1 MTSALIDLFPGS
13 SICKLKMF
21 LPLLLII
28 VGTQTS
34 VTQKPASESTD
45 VILLID
51 SSDVLGRRAF
61 PLIKG
66 FVQKVVNSL
75 PIGPNNYRV
84 ALAQYSDDIHIEF
97 QLNGFRGKN
106 PMLAHIKRSFSFRGG
121 SLRTGNA
128 IQKVH
133 EAFFKTTQK
142 DRNQIV
148 VVTVSGSSEDDVEGP
163 AKMLQDAGIKIIA
176 LGIQDAQQHELQ
188 SMATKFYHFRTPRDL
203 QAFSPNMSSVIE
215 SAVEIDIGTAIFTTP
230 SPIVTTPSP
239 VVTTP
244 SPTVTQS
251 AHNVSTKVTDCQSD
265 SVADVVFVVDES
277 VGNANVEYIKT
288 FLQNSINSLDVTEE
302 CIRIGLVKY
311 STETQVVSFLSKET
325 EKKDILQRIQSFSPR
340 VGKAN
345 LGAAINITRKQVF
358 TERAGSRK
366 NQGVK
371 QIATIITH
379 RPSDDSLTEAAEQLI
394 NADITVFAIG
404 IEGANISQL
413 NQVVSYPPNRNII
426 QVTFS
431 DLPRESDTLKKKL
444 FNEIQN
450 MLYVK
455 RERKVHL
462 KTGCVDTERA
472 DIYFLIDGSTSI
484 NSDSFHKDMKT
495 FLKEVIKMFTVG
507 PDHVRFGV
515 VQYSNSHRTEFE
527 IDKHSTISNLE
538 KAINNI
544 QYLTGDTYTG
554 AALES
559 MLGLFES
566 ARKQRK
572 NKVPTYLIVL
582 TDGDPHDK
590 VKEPADRLRKAGIN
604 VIAIG
609 VGDIKWKGLQEI
621 GESNVYYVHQ
631 YASLKTIKD
640 NIVQDI
646 CSEEAC
652 KEMKADIMF
661 LVDSSGSIGDD
672 NFKKMKTFIKEVV
685 NRSYIGVD
693 QVQVGVVHFSD
704 TSKEVFSL
712 NKNTS
717 KKSDIIQAVEDMSL
731 IGSTTN
737 TGGAL
742 RFVSK
747 YFKLAKQ
754 ARPSVN
760 KILVLITDGEAS
772 DEVTAPATEL
782 RNDGIIIYSVG
793 VFNANKTQLE
803 EISGKPEKVFYVEN
817 FDILEDIKG
826 DIIFGICS
834 PYKPE
839 DCKRANLLDVVFVI
853 DSSGSIGPYNYAI
866 MKDFVIDIVNKSDVG
881 NNRVQFGAVKYSAYP
896 QILFNLN
903 GNKADIID
911 KIKGDTLLNDTTY
924 TAEALRHAENLFTES
939 KGSRKR
945 RGVPQL
951 LMVITDG
958 TSHDKDKLDAVSTR
972 IRNDGITI
980 YAIGIKDAKREELEI
995 IAENKDH
1002 VFFVDTFDGL
1012 KNLSVIDNYCPTAIC
1027 NIHAEIVFLIDGS
1040 GSIPKNDFEIVKDF
1054 LTKLVDSISFHDNI
1068 QFGMAQFSD
1077 IYSEEFPLGHYQSK
1091 SELKNK
1097 IANVSMQAGLHTY
1110 IGKGLKEVKAFFK
1123 SPRRRV
1129 ARNVHQKLLIFTDGE
1144 SKDSFT
1150 QPAEDLRREGVEI
1163 HAVGVGKIEHA
1174 KLQQITVSPER
1185 IYTTANYTGLP
1196 HITKGITEEMCKEDD
1211 KSTCF
1216 VDVLMG
1222 FDISSQ
1228 KPGDHLFSNQ
1238 RLLETYLPSII
1249 KDFTSLSSVSCNKGT
1264 TTQFSVAIPIENTD
1278 QPLLA
1283 SLEVDDQKIIE
1294 KLRNVVI
1301 NSPSHLNVKFL
1312 DSLWNSFQGLSDTKN
1327 RSKVLLLFSDGMD
1340 DDIKAL
1346 EKKSEEL
1353 RKQGLN
1359 GIITVALEGATNFHD
1374 LRYIEFGKGFGYN
1387 EHLTIGTHN
1396 IADQLFEYVDKIAE
1410 RKCCCVFCKCT
1421 GEKGPPGQTGKIG
1434 PRGSVG
1440 LEGRQ
1445 GDIGEDGEPGSRG
1458 LPGVQ
1463 GMKGCRGDYG
1473 QKGQKG
1479 LQGYTGGKGEDGTGG
1494 LDGIDGEEGSY
1505 GHPGLKGEKGEQGQ
1519 MGNSGPRGPPGD
1531 SGQKG
1536 FQGDPGNP
1544 GIDNDIKGEVGLV
1557 GLQGSQGERGPKGS
1571 PGVTGSRGNKGSEG
1585 RRGPPGEPGQNGV
1598 PGPEG
1603 LQGKPGFQGLQGT
1616 VGLPGLKG
1624 EKGQPGKEGSQGNS
1638 GVEGPKGNLGKPGP
1652 RGNKGEP
1659 GDPGVR
1665 GESGY
1670 RGRRGTRGEDGAAGY
1685 GRQGTKGSKGEEG
1698 FPGDIGRQGEPG
1710 NIGVPG
1716 EPGPKGAR
1724 GRMGISGPKG
1734 ATGEPGAWGYPGR
1747 PGPKGSKGLPSF
1759 SSCELIEYVR
1769 GHSPCWKGKHQCPVY
1784 PTELVFA
1791 LDASQDTTPQLFRR
1805 MKELVIEVVNNT
1817 EIRESNCP
1825 VGARVAV
1832 VSYNSETNHLIR
1844 FSDFHSK
1851 KKLLLKLAG
1860 LSYQRS
1866 TSKRDLGGSMRYVA
1880 RNIFKR
1886 TLSGVNV
1893 RKVAVFFSNGQSEN
1907 PTSIDTAVL
1916 EFRALDILPAV
1927 IAFKNVPRI
1936 NRAFMM
1942 DDTRLFQVLNIQ
1954 QETDY
1959 IPALQKLQSCV
1970 ICYDKCKPDESCFTE
1985 APPPPE
1991 AYMDAAFILE
2001 SSRKISLDGFDKL
2014 KDFLSGA
2021 LDNLSISKDP
2031 KTSSIGDRVA
2041 VLSHA
2046 PKEFTPHRQGSPVK
2060 TEFDF
2065 VTYSKKGQMK
2075 RHIRDSVQQLNGE
2088 AAIGHAIQWTVDNVF
2103 SKAPNQRKYKAIFI
2117 LSAGVTSQW
2126 DKEVLHDAS
2135 LRAKCQGYAIFVLS
2149 VGHDYDDIELRELAS
2164 LPLEH
2169 HLVQL
2174 GRIHKA
2180 ELGYAA
2186 KFLKPFV
2193 HLLKSGLHS
2202 YPQTQLRRRCANIS
2216 SQRPVYVPGQQTPL
2230 LEPIKAEVQDER
2242 SSLQEFLARDSVS
2255 AENLI
2260 SNTQQQAIDCDE
2272 RRTEEED
2279 EENEGAMSWS
2289 QIPGLNFRALDL
2301 AS

>member
-1 MTSALIDLFPGS
+1 MRVINNSVLFLKNLFLGS
-13 SICKLKMF
+13 SVCKLKMF
-21 LPLLLII
+21 LTLLLII

-45 VILLID
+45 VVLLID

-61 PLIKG
+61 PLIKN
-66 FVQKVVNSL
+66 FVHRVVNSL

-106 PMLAHIKRSFSFRGG
+106 PMLAHIKKSFSFRGG

-133 EAFFKTTQK
+133 ETFFKTPQR

-148 VVTVSGSSEDDVEGP
+148 VVTASGPSEDDVEEP
-163 AKMLQDAGIKIIA
+163 AKMLRDAGIKIIA
-176 LGIQDAQQHELQ
+176 LGIQDALQHELQ
-188 SMATKFYHFRTPRDL
+188 SMATKFSYHFRTPRDL

-215 SAVEIDIGTAIFTTP
+215 SAIEMDIGTAIFTTP
-230 SPIVTTPSP
+230 SPIVTTPLP
-239 VVTTP
+239 VVTTHLP
-244 SPTVTQS
+244 VVITPLPTVTQS
-251 AHNVSTKVTDCQSD
+251 AHNVSTKVTDCQID
-265 SVADVVFVVDES
+265 SVADVVFVVDGS
-277 VGNANVEYIKT
+277 VGKANAEYIKQ
-288 FLQNSINSLDVTEE
+288 FLENTVNSLDVTEE

-311 STETQVVSFLSKET
+311 STETQVISFLSKET
-325 EKKDILQRIQSFSPR
+325 EKNDTLQRIQSFSPR
-340 VGKAN
+340 AGKAN
-345 LGAAINITRKQVF
+345 LGAALNIARKQVF

-371 QIATIITH
+371 QIAAIITH

-394 NADITVFAIG
+394 KADITVFAIG

-413 NQVVSYPPNRNII
+413 RRVVSHPPERNII

-431 DLPRESDTLKKKL
+431 HLPRESDTFKKKL
-444 FNEIQN
+444 FNEVQN
-450 MLYVK
+450 MLYAQP
-455 RERKVHL
+455 ERRVHL
-462 KTGCVDTERA
+462 KAGCLDTERA

-484 NSDSFHKDMKT
+484 GPDSFNKDMKT

-515 VQYSNSHRTEFE
+515 VQYSNSPRTEFE
-527 IDKHSTISNLE
+527 IDKHITSSNLE

-544 QYLTGDTYTG
+544 QYWTGDTYTG
-554 AALES
+554 AALEY
-559 MLGLFES
+559 MLPLFER
-566 ARKQRK
+566 ARKQR
-572 NKVPTYLIVL
+572 NYKVPTYLIVL
-582 TDGDPHDK
+582 TDGEAHDK
-590 VKEPADRLRKAGIN
+590 VKEPADKLRKAGIN
-604 VIAIG
+604 IFAIG
-609 VGDIKWKGLQEI
+609 VGEANEKELHEI
-621 GESNVYYVHQ
+621 GESRVYFVNQ
-631 YASLKTIKD
+631 YASLKYIKD
-640 NIVQDI
+640 NIVQAI
-646 CSEEAC
+646 CSEKAC
-652 KEMKADIMF
+652 KEMKADVMF
-661 LVDSSGSIGDD
+661 LVDSSGSIGVD
-672 NFKKMKTFIKEVV
+672 NFEKMKTFIKEVV
-685 NRSYIGVD
+685 NRYDIGQDRVRA
-693 QVQVGVVHFSD
+693 GVVHFSD
-704 TSKEVFSL
+704 TSKEVFAL
-712 NKNTS
+712 NKTTS
-717 KKSDIIQAVEDMSL
+717 TKSDIIQAVEEMSL
-731 IGSTTN
+731 IGSITE
-737 TGGAL
+737 TGEAL
-742 RFVSK
+742 RFVSQ
-747 YFKLAKQ
+747 YFEPAKG

-760 KILVLITDGEAS
+760 KILVLITDGIAT
-772 DEVTAPATEL
+772 DEVKIPATKL
-782 RNDGIIIYSVG
+782 RNKGIIIYSVG

-803 EISGKPEKVFYVEN
+803 EISGKPENVFYVEN
-817 FDILEDIKG
+817 FDILKNIED
-826 DIIFGICS
+826 DIIFGTCS

-839 DCKRANLLDVVFVI
+839 DCKKNLLDVVFVI

-866 MKDFVIDIVNKSDVG
+866 MKDFVIDIINKSDVG
-881 NNRVQFGAVKYSAYP
+881 KDRVHFGAVKYSAHP
-896 QILFNLN
+896 ETLFYLD
-903 GNKADIID
+903 GNKTAIID
-911 KIKGDTLLNDTTY
+911 KIKDDTLLDDTTY
-924 TAEALRHAENLFTES
+924 TAEALRHSEDLFTES
-939 KGSRKR
+939 HGSRKR

-958 TSHDKDKLDAVSTR
+958 TSHDKDQLDAVSTR
-972 IRNDGITI
+972 IRNNGITI
-980 YAIGIKDAKREELEI
+980 YAIGIKDANRQELEI

-1012 KNLSVIDNYCPTAIC
+1012 KNLSVIDNYCPTAVC
-1027 NIHAEIVFLIDGS
+1027 NIHAEIVFLVDGS
-1040 GSIPKNDFEIVKDF
+1040 GSIPIEAFRNITVF
-1054 LTKLVDSISFHDNI
+1054 LTKLVDLIGFKDNI
-1068 QFGMAQFSD
+1068 KFGMAQFSNT
-1077 IYSEEFPLGHYQSK
+1077 YTEELPLDHYQNK
-1091 SELKNK
+1091 SELKEK
-1097 IANVSMQAGLHTY
+1097 ILNVSMQSGMQTY

-1123 SPRRRV
+1123 SPKRRV
-1129 ARNVHQKLLIFTDGE
+1129 ARNVHQKLLVISDGK
-1144 SKDSFT
+1144 SYDNFIQS
-1150 QPAEDLRREGVEI
+1150 AEDLRREGVEI
-1163 HAVGVGKIEHA
+1163 YAVGVGDIKRA
-1174 KLQQITVSPER
+1174 KLQQMTVSPER
-1185 IYTTANYTGLP
+1185 IYTAANYNELP
-1196 HITKGITEEMCKEDD
+1196 NITKRITEGICIEDD

-1216 VDVLMG
+1216 VDVLVG

-1228 KPGDHLFSNQ
+1228 KPRDHLFSNQ
-1238 RLLETYLPSII
+1238 QLLETYLPGII
-1249 KDFTSLSSVSCNKGT
+1249 KKFTSLSSVSCSKGT

-1283 SLEVDDQKIIE
+1283 SLEVDNQKIIE

-1312 DSLWNSFQGLSDTKN
+1312 DSLWNSFQGLSGNKN
-1327 RSKVLLLFSDGMD
+1327 RSKVLLLFSDGLD
-1340 DDIKAL
+1340 DDIEAL
-1346 EKKSEEL
+1346 EQKSEEL

-1359 GIITVALEGATNFHD
+1359 GIITVALEGATNIHH
-1374 LRYIEFGKGFGYN
+1374 LQYIEFGKGFGYK
-1387 EHLTIGTHN
+1387 EQLTIGTHN
-1396 IADQLFEYVDKIAE
+1396 IADQLFEYMDKIAE
-1410 RKCCCVFCKCT
+1410 RKCCCLFCKCT
-1421 GEKGPPGQTGKIG
+1421 GEKGPPGQSGKIG
-1434 PRGSVG
+1434 LKGSDG

-1458 LPGVQ
+1458 FPGVQ
-1463 GMKGCRGDYG
+1463 GMKGCRGDFG
-1473 QKGQKG
+1473 HKGQKG
-1479 LQGYTGGKGEDGTGG
+1479 LRGHTGEKGEHGTDG

-1505 GHPGLKGEKGEQGQ
+1505 GQSGFKGEKGEQGR

-1544 GIDNDIKGEVGLV
+1544 GIDNGIKGEVGLV
-1557 GLQGSQGERGPKGS
+1557 GLQGSQGERGIKGS
-1571 PGVTGSRGNKGSEG
+1571 PGVAGSRGNKGSDG
-1585 RRGPPGEPGQNGV
+1585 RRGPPGEPGQKGV

-1603 LQGKPGFQGLQGT
+1603 LQGKPGFQGPQGT

-1638 GVEGPKGNLGKPGP
+1638 GVEGPKGNIGKPGP

-1659 GDPGVR
+1659 GDPGVK
-1665 GESGY
+1665 GENGF
-1670 RGRRGTRGEDGAAGY
+1670 RGRRGIRGEDGAAGY

-1710 NIGVPG
+1710 NIGIPG

-1734 ATGEPGAWGYPGR
+1734 TPGEPGAWGYPGR
-1747 PGPKGSKGLPSF
+1747 LGPKGSQGLPSF

-1769 GHSPCWKGKHQCPVY
+1769 RHSPCWKGKHPCPVY

-1791 LDASQDTTPQLFRR
+1791 LDASQDTTPQLFRQ
-1805 MKELVIEVVNNT
+1805 MKEIIIEVVNNT

-1844 FSDFHSK
+1844 FSDFHNK

-1907 PTSIDTAVL
+1907 PTSIDTAIL
-1916 EFRALDILPAV
+1916 EFSALDILPAV
-1927 IAFKNVPRI
+1927 IAFKNNPRL

-1954 QETDY
+1954 QESDY
-1959 IPALQKLQSCV
+1959 IPVLQRLQSCV

-1985 APPPPE
+1985 TPPPSE
-1991 AYMDAAFILE
+1991 DYMDAAFILE
-2001 SSRKISLDGFDKL
+2001 SSRKINFDEFEKL

-2021 LDNLSISKDP
+2021 LDNFNISVDP
-2031 KTSSIGDRVA
+2031 KTSSRGDRVA

-2046 PKEFTPHRQGSPVK
+2046 PREFAPRRQGSPVK
-2060 TEFDF
+2060 TEFNF
-2065 VTYSKKGQMK
+2065 VTYSRKRQMK
-2075 RHIRDSVQQLNGE
+2075 RHIRDSIQQLDGE
-2088 AAIGHAIQWTVDNVF
+2088 AAVGHAIQWTIDNVF

-2126 DKEVLHDAS
+2126 DKEVLRDAS

-2164 LPLEH
+2164 LPQEH

-2193 HLLKSGLHS
+2193 HLLKSGIHS
-2202 YPQTQLRRRCANIS
+2202 YPQTQLRRRCASIS
-2216 SQRPVYVPGQQTPL
+2216 SQRPLYVPGQQTPL
-2230 LEPIKAEVQDER
+2230 RIMPFETRVQDET
-2242 SSLQEFLARDSVS
+2242 SSLQEFLGRDSVS
-2255 AENLI
+2255 VENLI
-2260 SNTQQQAIDCDE
+2260 NNAQQQAIVLE
-2272 RRTEEED
+2272 T
-2279 EENEGAMSWS
+2279 
-2289 QIPGLNFRALDL
+2289 
-2301 AS
+2301 

>member
-1 MTSALIDLFPGS
+1 A
-13 SICKLKMF
+13 
-21 LPLLLII
+21 
-28 VGTQTS
+28 
-34 VTQKPASESTD
+34 ASESTD

-215 SAVEIDIGTAIFTTP
+215 SAVEMDI
-230 SPIVTTPSP
+230 
-239 VVTTP
+239 
-244 SPTVTQS
+244 
-251 AHNVSTKVTDCQSD
+251 VTDCQSD

-340 VGKAN
+340 AGKAN

-515 VQYSNSHRTEFE
+515 VQYSNIHRTEFE

-1012 KNLSVIDNYCPTAIC
+1012 KNLSVIDNYCPTASNNAKNILFYLAVC

-1196 HITKGITEEMCKEDD
+1196 HITKGITEEM
-1211 KSTCF
+1211 SCF

-1387 EHLTIGTHN
+1387 EHLTIE
-1396 IADQLFEYVDKIAE
+1396 QMFYLQCFLLSKDKIAE

-1434 PRGSVG
+1434 PRV
-1440 LEGRQ
+1440 RT
-1445 GDIGEDGEPGSRG
+1445 SRF
-1458 LPGVQ
+1458 LNLS
-1463 GMKGCRGDYG
+1463 
-1473 QKGQKG
+1473 
-1479 LQGYTGGKGEDGTGG
+1479 LQ
-1494 LDGIDGEEGSY
+1494 
-1505 GHPGLKGEKGEQGQ
+1505 
-1519 MGNSGPRGPPGD
+1519 GNSGPRGPPGD

-1536 FQGDPGNP
+1536 FQGDPVSLP
-1544 GIDNDIKGEVGLV
+1544 QLV
-1557 GLQGSQGERGPKGS
+1557 GSYFLYFI
-1571 PGVTGSRGNKGSEG
+1571 SEVPTL
-1585 RRGPPGEPGQNGV
+1585 RPVGQ
-1598 PGPEG
+1598 
-1603 LQGKPGFQGLQGT
+1603 
-1616 VGLPGLKG
+1616 
-1624 EKGQPGKEGSQGNS
+1624 
-1638 GVEGPKGNLGKPGP
+1638 
-1652 RGNKGEP
+1652 
-1659 GDPGVR
+1659 
-1665 GESGY
+1665 
-1670 RGRRGTRGEDGAAGY
+1670 TRS
-1685 GRQGTKGSKGEEG
+1685 SKVIYLASTLN
-1698 FPGDIGRQGEPG
+1698 FR
-1710 NIGVPG
+1710 
-1716 EPGPKGAR
+1716 
-1724 GRMGISGPKG
+1724 
-1734 ATGEPGAWGYPGR
+1734 
-1747 PGPKGSKGLPSF
+1747 
-1759 SSCELIEYVR
+1759 
-1769 GHSPCWKGKHQCPVY
+1769 KHQCPVY

-2193 HLLKSGLHS
+2193 HLLKSKCNCLSGL
-2202 YPQTQLRRRCANIS
+2202 L
-2216 SQRPVYVPGQQTPL
+2216 G
-2230 LEPIKAEVQDER
+2230 
-2242 SSLQEFLARDSVS
+2242 
-2255 AENLI
+2255 
-2260 SNTQQQAIDCDE
+2260 QQQA
-2272 RRTEEED
+2272 
-2279 EENEGAMSWS
+2279 GAIIIFLWS
-2289 QIPGLNFRALDL
+2289 EA
-2301 AS
+2301 